1 MTSSEFLVKF
11 KDILQ
16 RDDDVT
22 LDMPLADMDEWDSMS
37 IMAVMAWFD
46 LNLGVKLSYKAIEEQ
61 KTVRDIIALGNGKI
75 A

>member
-1 MTSSEFLVKF
+1 MTTSEFLVKF

-22 LDMPLADMDEWDSMS
+22 LDMQLADMDEWDSLS
-37 IMAVMAWFD
+37 VMAVMAWFD
-46 LNLGVKLSYKAIEEQ
+46 LTLGVKLSYKAIEEQ
-61 KTVRDIIALGNGKI
+61 KTVQGIIALSNGKI

>member
-1 MTSSEFLVKF
+1 M
-11 KDILQ
+11 
-16 RDDDVT
+16 T